1 MRIADPVNSRTILS
15 LTYRQHIGG
24 RWAISLI
31 AYVINAP
38 LNLLAIMGNIDAA
51 PRRDDL
57 LTWIGIAV
65 IGYLALGAVV
75 LLANYT
81 LFRNRASD
89 PVPVWWVVALG
100 AVAGATRGLV
110 VGSLAE
116 SAGLASGDVPL
127 IATRV
132 VTGMLLGAV
141 LLPLAAL
148 LLSVITAYVSRRQT
162 LMQERALLHAER
174 MRAEGISEA
183 LRVALVES
191 VQGDLREVARTQDA
205 DLARSVSHRV
215 WESAEESAPPRVRWG
230 RVIGTAFIHNP
241 YPTVTVSFIWILS
254 AWGGLIPTIGVTR
267 AVAQMIFT
275 LVCIAAC
282 FAVGRRLSSARA
294 GAALISFLLVMLAL
308 VTLTGPVAAALFDPR
323 PFAASAPLVI
333 INTIWL
339 PLMTVAAGIVVNAV
353 RSSEQVLAT
362 LTQQVDEEEIAAA
375 AAEQEAQRI
384 RRELATTLHG
394 SVQSRLLAAAG
405 LMRQPALLQ
414 RAGITDPAL
423 LLQELS
429 VDLNLAHDRD
439 ERDLDDRDLAERIES
454 VTRPWSGL
462 MAITVNVVGDV
473 DQRFASSIAR
483 IIEEGLANSYRHGS
497 ASEVVCD
504 VDTDGEGVFIAIQDN
519 GSGNE
524 RAHGD
529 PRSPGLGSAVLDSL
543 STDWSMRTVEPHG
556 HRLTVTL
563 T

>member
-1 MRIADPVNSRTILS
+1 MRIADRANSRTILG

-116 SAGLASGDVPL
+116 SAGLASGGVPL

-148 LLSVITAYVSRRQT
+148 LLSVITAYVSGRQI

-191 VQGDLREVARTQDA
+191 VQGDLREVARTQNA

-215 WESAEESAPPRVRWG
+215 WESAEESAPPRVRWS

-294 GAALISFLLVMLAL
+294 GASLISFLLVMLAL

-429 VDLNLAHDRD
+429 IDLNLAHDPD
-439 ERDLDDRDLAERIES
+439 ERDLAERIDA

-473 DQRFASSIAR
+473 DLRFASAIAR
-483 IIEEGLANSYRHGS
+483 VLEEGLANSYRHGS

-504 VDTDGEGVFIAIQDN
+504 VDADGEGVFIAIQDN
-519 GSGNE
+519 GWDLE
-524 RAHGD
+524 RTHRD
-529 PRSPGLGSAVLDSL
+529 SHSPGMGSAVLDSL
-543 STDWSMRTVEPHG
+543 SNDWSMKTVAPHG
-556 HRLTVTL
+556 HLLTVTL